1 MGPPGAGKGTQG
13 ELLARRLRIPRYSTG
28 DILRQALQDGT
39 PMGLEAKRFMHAG
52 ELVPDQV
59 ILGIIGEA
67 LEDEASAAGFL
78 LDGFPRTVPQ
88 AEGLTTLLSGLGH
101 ELDAIVNLSV
111 DDAEIMK
118 RLSTRGRK
126 DDLVDTIRR
135 RLEIYRAETKPVLDW
150 YAESGVRI
158 VSVQG
163 VGDIVEIQELIL
175 GCLTP

>member
-1 MGPPGAGKGTQG
+1 
-13 ELLARRLRIPRYSTG
+13 
-28 DILRQALQDGT
+28 
-39 PMGLEAKRFMHAG
+39 MGLEAKRFMHAG

-88 AEGLTTLLSGLGH
+88 AEGLTILLAGLGH

-150 YAESGVRI
+150 YADSGVRI